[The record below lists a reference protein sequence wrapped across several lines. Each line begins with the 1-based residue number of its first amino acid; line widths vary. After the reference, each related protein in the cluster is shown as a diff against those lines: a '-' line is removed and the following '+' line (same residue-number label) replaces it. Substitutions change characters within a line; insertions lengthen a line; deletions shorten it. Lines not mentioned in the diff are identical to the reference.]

1 MEFLL
6 LIMVLG
12 IRQRSLPISSY
23 SLNYS
28 KENNGAIPVFFTPFT
43 FNNSVVCSFVFRN
56 PEILYYFF
64 SLDAGINLSNNS
76 MLCLKMPLI
85 NVYVQLENIAT
96 MHVLAY
102 TLVLC
107 VNVLPIKSI
116 IWNNWDSCVKLYDK

>member
-12 IRQRSLPISSY
+12 IRQRSLPITSY

-28 KENNGAIPVFFTPFT
+28 KENNSAIPVFFTPSFT

-64 SLDAGINLSNNS
+64 SLGAGINLSNNS
-76 MLCLKMPLI
+76 TLCLKMPLI
-85 NVYVQLENIAT
+85 NVYVQLENIAA
-96 MHVLAY
+96 MHVL
-102 TLVLC
+102 T
-107 VNVLPIKSI
+107 
-116 IWNNWDSCVKLYDK
+116 